1 VVTVYETDPLL
12 DPRWEKLQKNH
23 PKASIFHTRAW
34 LDALRLTYGY
44 QPIAYTTSPPGSDLQ
59 NAMVFCR
66 IESWL
71 TGRRL
76 VSLPFSDHCEPLV
89 ESAEELGFL
98 IDHLQT
104 DLGGQHW
111 KYGEVR
117 PVGNEFGQKAQAAG
131 FRRANSYYLHR
142 MDLRPKLNEIFRSL
156 HKDSAQRRIRHAE
169 RMGLVCE
176 RGTSEKLLKD
186 FYRLLTLTRSR
197 HHLPPQPYT
206 WFKNLVSCMGS
217 ALEIRL
223 AYKQGVSVAGILTL
237 RFRGTIYYKYGCSD
251 AAFKNLGAVPLL
263 FWETIQDG
271 KSAGAEEFD
280 LGRSEHDNPGLITF
294 KGRWAP
300 GPTQLLYWRYPALD
314 SVAQREGSQLRA
326 AKRVFAYM
334 PDSLLSAAGKLIYRH
349 VG

>member
-1 VVTVYETDPLL
+1 MVTVYETDPLL
-12 DPRWEKLQKNH
+12 DPRWEKLEKTH
-23 PKASIFHTRAW
+23 PKASVFHTKAW

-44 QPIAYTTSPPGSDLQ
+44 KSVAYTTSPPRADLQ
-59 NAMVFCR
+59 SAIVFCR

-89 ESAEELGFL
+89 ESAEESDFL
-98 IDHLQT
+98 IDHLRK
-104 DLGGQHW
+104 DLGRQRW

-117 PVGNEFGQKAQAAG
+117 PIGNEFSQKAHEAG

-142 MDLRPKLNEIFRSL
+142 MDLRPGLHEIFQSL
-156 HKDSAQRRIRHAE
+156 HKDSVQRRIRHAE

-206 WFKNLVSCMGS
+206 WFRNLVNRMGR

-237 RFRGTIYYKYGCSD
+237 RFRGTIYYKYGCSNAD
-251 AAFKNLGAVPLL
+251 FKNLGGMPLL
-263 FWETIQDG
+263 FWQTIQDG
-271 KSAGAEEFD
+271 KLAGAEEFD
-280 LGRSEHDNPGLITF
+280 LGRSEQDNQGLVTF

-300 GPTQLLYWRYPALD
+300 GPIQLLYWRYPAPD
-314 SVAQREGSQLRA
+314 SLAQREGLRLRA

-334 PDSLLSAAGKLIYRH
+334 PDSLLSATGKLIYRH